1 MPKRISAEIDMQ
13 ILADVGLGMLN
24 KDVAKKYG
32 VSASYVSKLSLGKKV
47 PDIHIPKPT
56 IFVDQSIDVNNV
68 VIQDIETIIADNPV
82 IASKDEVEKFLK
94 NKIDKSIVHAKL
106 YIDLLKM
113 FKGGK

>member
-24 KDVAKKYG
+24 KDVAVKYG
-32 VSASYVSKLSLGKKV
+32 VSASYISKVSLGKKV
-47 PDIHIPKPT
+47 PDIHISKPT
-56 IFVDQSIDVNNV
+56 TMVDQSIDVNHAT
-68 VIQDIETIIADNPV
+68 IQDIETIIRDNPV
-82 IASKDEVEKFLK
+82 LASKEEVEKFLK
-94 NKIDKSIVHAKL
+94 NKIEKSIVHAKL

>member
-24 KDVAKKYG
+24 KDVAVKYR
-32 VSASYVSKLSLGKKV
+32 VSPSYVSKLSLGKKV
-47 PDIHIPKPT
+47 PDIHISKPT
-56 IFVDQSIDVNNV
+56 TMVDQSIDVNAAT
-68 VIQDIETIIADNPV
+68 IQDIETIISDNPV
-82 IASKDEVEKFLK
+82 LASKEEVEKFLK
-94 NKIDKSIVHAKL
+94 NKIEKSIVHAKL

>member
-56 IFVDQSIDVNNV
+56 TMVDHSIDVNQAT
-68 VIQDIETIIADNPV
+68 IQDIETIISDNPV
-82 IASKDEVEKFLK
+82 IASQEEVEKFLK
-94 NKIDKSIVHAKL
+94 NKIEKSIVHAKL

-113 FKGGK
+113 FKGEK